1 MAEITPPACSVPTT
15 RDFSGLLPFV
25 LREEDLAQLHEALVE
40 FAGSAVYTLVFAN
53 GLSRSCDLAGVKA
66 CEDDREHVIRS
77 LHVSTPASAERFATL
92 TFRDD
97 DCESFEV
104 HCSGPEA
111 DVLRLSD
118 AIDGTLA
125 KIRPWYGCV
134 AKNSLWQLGSI
145 LAMAVLVLVT
155 LLLLATWIMI
165 RIGVLSTPRDLAV
178 NDLAITANL
187 IMGLAVSYAF
197 ILAMLEWFRIRLFP
211 VGTLAFGYGRKR
223 YLRMERWRRAVVT
236 SLLAGILC
244 GFAVLCLKIGVL
256 MR

>member
-155 LLLLATWIMI
+155 LLLLATSIMI